1 MTFKSLQITL
11 HKWLC
16 PMCPGNA
23 VWFHNHKGSATLTET
38 DKCPSSQD
46 HKFLVGHS
54 PVTGMHT
61 SLNPTPE
68 RSRAQLADALSW
80 VFKNRHPCLQCWKLT
95 SSKLQ
100 IESQHTGFR
109 AEHKFTCS
117 YPALKP
123 LYRPGPPSS
132 RTRCMLR
139 GSKFLEVKVLLRR
152 SYLTKVLQG
161 DMKG

>member
-1 MTFKSLQITL
+1 MTFQSLQITL

-38 DKCPSSQD
+38 DKCPSSQ
-46 HKFLVGHS
+46 HHQFLVWHS

-68 RSRAQLADALSW
+68 RSRAQLADPLSW

-95 SSKLQ
+95 SSNLQ
-100 IESQHTGFR
+100 RESQHTGFR
-109 AEHKFTCS
+109 GEHKFMCS
-117 YPALKP
+117 YPALM
-123 LYRPGPPSS
+123 LMFNGYRVSV
-132 RTRCMLR
+132 M
-139 GSKFLEVKVLLRR
+139 KNEKVLENLFCNMNMVKT
-152 SYLTKVLQG
+152 TKLYTL
-161 DMKG
+161 KW